1 MRASVRSSS
10 TTRSCG
16 PPAGRR
22 RGRSRPGGPLGY
34 RRWMRG
40 WLDPDA
46 REVAVVNGLTYILV
60 VEDDHAV
67 RELVESVLTHGRY
80 DVVCARSPAE
90 ALRASQAL
98 EPALIVLDFLMPG
111 LDGQGFI
118 EAYRQRSRR
127 DTPII
132 LLSAIDNLGGVAERM
147 GAVASF
153 RKPFDPFDLLHA
165 VNRIMAVRAAAAVD
179 AGRRT

>member
-1 MRASVRSSS
+1 M
-10 TTRSCG
+10 
-16 PPAGRR
+16 
-22 RGRSRPGGPLGY
+22 RGRLEPA
-34 RRWMRG
+34 
-40 WLDPDA
+40 A
-46 REVAVVNGLTYILV
+46 REVAVVNGLTYVLV
-60 VEDDHAV
+60 VEDDDAI

-80 DVVCARSPAE
+80 DVVCAQSPAE

-118 EAYRQRSRR
+118 EAYRQRSVR
-127 DTPII
+127 DTPVI
-132 LLSAIDNLGGVAERM
+132 LLSAIDNVGVVAERI

-165 VNRIMAVRAAAAVD
+165 ASRIMAVRAAAAVD
-179 AGRRT
+179 AERAS